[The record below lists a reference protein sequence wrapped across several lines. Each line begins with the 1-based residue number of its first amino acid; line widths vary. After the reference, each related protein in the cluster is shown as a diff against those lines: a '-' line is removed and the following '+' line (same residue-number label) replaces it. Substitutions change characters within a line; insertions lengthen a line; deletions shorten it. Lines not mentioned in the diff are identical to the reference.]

1 MHYAAMDHE
10 RMHEISAAMCILVDQ
25 QLKLLGTLTL
35 STLNTEEIEVY
46 AHRNDLLFALS
57 KRLIIE

>member
-1 MHYAAMDHE
+1 MDHE

-46 AHRNDLLFALS
+46 VHRNDLLFALS